1 MGLRPEQ
8 IRILEGG
15 AGRDLVG
22 TIDPSTP
29 LAISAE
35 VRRLEMLGH
44 ETIVTLGVG
53 PYEWHIRTE
62 VRRSPREGERITIGL
77 DPAKGTWFDPDSGMA
92 LTPRWR
98 WIARRGPRG

>member
-1 MGLRPEQ
+1 MGLRPEH
-8 IRILEGG
+8 IHIMEGG
-15 AGRDLVG
+15 SGRDLVG

-44 ETIVTLGVG
+44 ETIATLGVG

-62 VRRSPREGERITIGL
+62 VRKSPREGERITIGTRSREGDL
-77 DPAKGTWFDPDSGMA
+77 VRPRHGMA
-92 LTPRWR
+92 LW
-98 WIARRGPRG
+98 ADLAS